1 MAWGGNLADLRAWWA
16 VLRCA
21 LRMAPHPASR
31 PGAGEGSLSAYVPK
45 VLALIVAAHWLAER
59 LQRAFNLEAFAPL
72 RRLRALAKSL
82 RIEGA
87 DGLETFDRM
96 NRQPAVSEGMVTI
109 VPPWVITTGAEVAVL
124 LGAVLLAGR
133 LIRPRLPWRPALA
146 LALAAFAAATLYDLI
161 IAVILFRTNDALGIS
176 AGLAAAV
183 SAEGRPLPG
192 FDQAITRLNM
202 LFMAFTLLA
211 PLPLVAMVICLARG
225 FRAARHRWLTAVPVA
240 AVTSGASVAMG
251 FLARRTGLGDALVRA
266 FSF

>member
-21 LRMAPHPASR
+21 LRMAPHPASY
-31 PGAGEGSLSAYVPK
+31 PGAGEGSVSAYVPK
-45 VLALIVAAHWLAER
+45 VLALIVAAHWLSER
-59 LQRAFNLEAFAPL
+59 LQRAFNQEAFAPL
-72 RRLRALAKSL
+72 QRLRALAERL
-82 RIEGA
+82 GIDGAEGLA
-87 DGLETFDRM
+87 SFDRM
-96 NRQPAVSEGMVTI
+96 NRQAAVPDGMVTI

-124 LGAVLLAGR
+124 LGAMLLAAR

-161 IAVILFRTNDALGIS
+161 IALILFRTNDALGIS

-192 FDQAITRLNM
+192 FDEAIDRLSM
-202 LFMAFTLLA
+202 LFMAFTVVA

-225 FRAARHRWLTAVPVA
+225 LRAARHRWLTATPA
-240 AVTSGASVAMG
+240 AVVASGASVAVG
-251 FLARRTGLGDALVRA
+251 FLARRTGFGDALVRF